1 MTTPQAPTR
10 SRPRRPGPPSASLLG
25 RVYLAALIT
34 HLPILAVLLA
44 PQGRSRVSSESTAG
58 LLNALLVGLVIAAVI
73 LVPAVCARVAPA
85 GPRWQP
91 GNALAGV
98 RALIRTDRRA
108 WLLRL
113 GELTALY
120 IAAQLLGG
128 LIAQFL
134 PYIWENPL
142 YGTEPGAAQWE
153 FHYVNFALQGV
164 VIYVAVCAAT
174 AWYACRLRQ
183 LLED

>member
-1 MTTPQAPTR
+1 MTTPQAPIR
-10 SRPRRPGPPSASLLG
+10 SRPRRPGPPSAALLG

-58 LLNALLVGLVIAAVI
+58 LLNALLVGLVIAAVV

-91 GNALAGV
+91 ENALAGV

-108 WLLRL
+108 WLRRL

-120 IAAQLLGG
+120 IAAQFLGG
-128 LIAQFL
+128 LVAQFL
-134 PYIWENPL
+134 PYIWENPR

-164 VIYVAVCAAT
+164 AIYVAVCAAT

>member
-1 MTTPQAPTR
+1 MTAPQTPTR
-10 SRPRRPGPPSASLLG
+10 SRPRRPGPPSAAQLG

-44 PQGRSRVSSESTAG
+44 PQGRSRVGSESTAG
-58 LLNALLVGLVIAAVI
+58 LLNALLVGLVIAAVV

-108 WLLRL
+108 WLWRL

-120 IAAQLLGG
+120 IAAQ
-128 LIAQFL
+128 FL
-134 PYIWENPL
+134 PYIWENPR

-153 FHYVNFALQGV
+153 FHHVNFALQGV

-174 AWYACRLRQ
+174 TWYACRLRQ

>member
-1 MTTPQAPTR
+1 MTAPRTPPR
-10 SRPRRPGPPSASLLG
+10 SRPRHSGPPPVAQFG

-34 HLPILAVLLA
+34 HLPILTVLLA

-58 LLNALLVGLVIAAVI
+58 LLNALLVGLVIAAVV

-108 WLLRL
+108 WLRRL

-120 IAAQLLGG
+120 VTAQLLGG
-128 LIAQFL
+128 LVAQAF
-134 PYIWENPL
+134 PYIWENPR

-183 LLED
+183 LLGD